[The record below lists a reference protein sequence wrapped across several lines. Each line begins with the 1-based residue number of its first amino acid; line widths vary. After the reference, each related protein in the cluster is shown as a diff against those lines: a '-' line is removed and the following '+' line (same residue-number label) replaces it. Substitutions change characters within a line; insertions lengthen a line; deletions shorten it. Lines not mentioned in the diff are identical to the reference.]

1 MSIDIHELAAQVN
14 FAVNSDVRYRVDM
27 ELYGRAEFWTV
38 VRGMGEGDCDDYAL
52 TKRYRLLEAGVP
64 LELLRLA
71 VVFTETEEGRGRLR
85 AKRSG
90 IDTMGDHA
98 LLVVSA
104 PNGDWLL
111 DNRMPLLTPMSDTG
125 YDLDRIQVPHT
136 FVWEH
141 GVLPGA
147 A

>member
-1 MSIDIHELAAQVN
+1 MSINVRDIAAQVN

-38 VRGMGEGDCDDYAL
+38 VHGLGEGDCDDYAL
-52 TKRYRLLEAGVP
+52 TKRHRLLAAGVP

-71 VVFTETEEGRGRLR
+71 VVFTETEEGRRRL
-85 AKRSG
+85 AVKRSG
-90 IDTMGDHA
+90 VDYMGDHA

-104 PNGDWLL
+104 EDGDWLL
-111 DNRMPLLTPMSDTG
+111 DNRLPLLTRMSDTG

-136 FVWEH
+136 LVWEH